1 VNHCGRKEALRHR
14 NGPEGEYLAVLS
26 AKHSVDPDRLFQTLV
41 STKEKQKNM
50 CGSLSIECRG
60 RIGDRRIFLMKYDSK
75 VVAQIQL
82 EEVFLSEKI
91 NPISKFKDSERIRRY
106 LAKKNACVFEL
117 SAISDLRVGM
127 RRISLTAR
135 VMEVCEPRSIVTR
148 FGNPGV
154 LADALIEDS
163 SGTVKLVLWGEQIG
177 SVSVGD
183 TVRIVNARVLS
194 FRGEKQVQ
202 IGRSGTITAERE
214 RYIPA

>member
-1 VNHCGRKEALRHR
+1 M
-14 NGPEGEYLAVLS
+14 PEGEYLAVLS
-26 AKHSVDPDRLFQTLV
+26 VKHSVDPDQLFQALV

-60 RIGDRRIFLMKYDSK
+60 RIGDRRIFLMKTDSK

-82 EEVFLSEKI
+82 GEVFLSEKI
-91 NPISKFKDSERIRRY
+91 NPISKFMDSERVRRY
-106 LAKKNACVFEL
+106 VAKKSACVFEL

-127 RRISLTAR
+127 RRTNLTAR
-135 VMEVCEPRSIVTR
+135 VLEICEPHSIVTR

-154 LADALIEDS
+154 LADALIGDS
-163 SGTVKLVLWGEQIG
+163 SGTVKLVLWGKQIR

-202 IGRSGTITAERE
+202 IGRYGTLRVERE
-214 RYIPA
+214 HYIPA

>member
-1 VNHCGRKEALRHR
+1 METMRHKSV
-14 NGPEGEYLAVLS
+14 PEGEYLAVLS
-26 AKHSVDPDRLFQTLV
+26 AKHSVDPDRLFQALV

-60 RIGDRRIFLMKYDSK
+60 RIGARRIFLMKAGSK
-75 VVAQIQL
+75 VVAQVRL
-82 EEVFLSEKI
+82 GEVFLSEKI
-91 NPISKFKDSERIRRY
+91 NPISKFMDSERIRRY
-106 LAKKNACVFEL
+106 VAKKNARVFGL

-135 VMEVCEPRSIVTR
+135 ILEVCEPHFIVTR

-163 SGTVKLVLWGEQIG
+163 SGSVKLVLWGEQIG

-202 IGRSGTITAERE
+202 IGRSGTLTPERE

>member
-1 VNHCGRKEALRHR
+1 M
-14 NGPEGEYLAVLS
+14 PEGECLAVLS
-26 AKHSVDPDRLFQTLV
+26 AKHSVDPDSLFQALV

-50 CGSLSIECRG
+50 CGNLSIECRG
-60 RIGDRRIFLMKYDSK
+60 RIGDRRVFLMKDDSK

-82 EEVFLSEKI
+82 GEVFLSEKT
-91 NPISKFKDSERIRRY
+91 NPIRKFMDSERIRRY
-106 LAKKNACVFEL
+106 VAKKNARVFGL

-135 VMEVCEPRSIVTR
+135 VLEVCEPHFIVTR

-163 SGTVKLVLWGEQIG
+163 SGTVKLTLWGDQIG

-183 TVRIVNARVLS
+183 TVSIVNARVLS

-202 IGRSGTITAERE
+202 IGRSGTLTAERAG
-214 RYIPA
+214 YIPA